1 MLRIGKEKLSNEE
14 LCKFFR
20 VIQKYNNAGVTLAES
35 ISSYAENVE
44 SKKMQSLTQEIL
56 RDMRNGLEF
65 SGALSKHSEEFPA
78 FIVEIIRVGEESG
91 QITKV
96 LDEIVFYLEQEIEV
110 DREVRQA
117 LWTPKAFMI
126 GMAGAFAVALFLV
139 IPKMGELLTEAHI
152 ELPFITRLVVTTG
165 NTAQNFWWLFA
176 LLIVAV
182 KIFYNQFA
190 KKYPERAALMSL
202 KVPFFKEITYNQMQ
216 YRFAKILGLC
226 AVANIKTST
235 SLKYTALASDNL
247 AMKETLLR
255 AVRDM
260 DATGSQVWEALRKAD
275 INKIIHKDFFVMLRV
290 GAMTG
295 QLGAILMAEAMSYQK
310 DMLAASKLIGDKVG
324 IAVTIPG
331 YLGLILLFAAI
342 EYPVIEMMQNMNFG
356 TGGGM

>member
-1 MLRIGKEKLSNEE
+1 MFGLGQEKLSNEE

-35 ISSYAENVE
+35 VSSYAENVE
-44 SKKMQSLTQEIL
+44 NKKMQSLTQEIL
-56 RDMRNGLEF
+56 RDMRNGTEF
-65 SGALSKHSEEFPA
+65 SSALGKHDAEFPA

-91 QITKV
+91 QIAKV
-96 LDEIVFYLEQEIEV
+96 LEEIVFYLEQEIEV

-126 GMAGAFAVALFLV
+126 GMVGAFAVALFLV

-152 ELPFITRLVVTTG
+152 DLPFITQVVITVG
-165 NTAQNFWWLFA
+165 DTAQNFWWLF
-176 LLIVAV
+176 LLIGVAI
-182 KIFYNQFA
+182 KFFYSQFA

-202 KVPFFKEITYNQMQ
+202 KVPFFKVISYNQMQ

-260 DATGSQVWEALRKAD
+260 ENTGSQVWEALRKAD
-275 INKIIHKDFFVMLRV
+275 INQIIHKDFFVMLRV

-295 QLGAILMAEAMSYQK
+295 QLGAILMAEAMNYQK

-356 TGGGM
+356 TGGM